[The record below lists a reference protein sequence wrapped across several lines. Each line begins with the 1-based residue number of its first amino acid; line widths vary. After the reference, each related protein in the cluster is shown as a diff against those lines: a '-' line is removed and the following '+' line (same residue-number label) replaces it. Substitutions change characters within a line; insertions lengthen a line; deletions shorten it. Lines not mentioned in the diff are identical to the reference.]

1 VTSAPQSQSQ
11 IPPGAPGASS
21 APAILETHARVI
33 TALVQDKPGVLAR
46 ISGLFRRRGL
56 NIASL
61 TVGHSENTGLSR
73 MTFVV
78 EGPQHIVRHIAA
90 QLDRLIDVVEVEDI
104 SEKNTVWRELAL
116 IKVAATPA
124 TRTEVLQL
132 ASIFR
137 VSVVDVG
144 AESLTIEVTGD
155 SGKIDSLVEL
165 LKQYGVRVVMRTG
178 KVAVLRGS
186 LVAGEPDGAYH
197 MRSVAGRITP
207 AELAGDD
214 SGAV

>member
-1 VTSAPQSQSQ
+1 MTTPTQT
-11 IPPGAPGASS
+11 PGPVGAASNQTVHS
-21 APAILETHARVI
+21 RVI
-33 TALVQDKPGVLAR
+33 TAVVYDKPGVLAR

-61 TVGHSENTGLSR
+61 TVGHSEKPGLSR

-78 EGPQHIVRHIAA
+78 EGPQNTVRHIAA
-90 QLDRLIDVVEVEDI
+90 QLDRLIDVIQVDDI
-104 SEKNTVWRELAL
+104 TDKNTVWRELAL
-116 IKVAATPA
+116 IKVTATPA

-144 AESLTIEVTGD
+144 AESMTFEVTGD
-155 SGKIDSLVEL
+155 ESKIDALIEL
-165 LKQYGVRVVMRTG
+165 MRQYGVREVMRTG

-186 LVAGEPDGAYH
+186 LAQGHADGSFRNKDGVIRAALLEQ
-197 MRSVAGRITP
+197 VGN
-207 AELAGDD
+207 D
-214 SGAV
+214 SGSV

>member
-1 VTSAPQSQSQ
+1 MTSAPQAQPQTPS
-11 IPPGAPGASS
+11 GAPGAQP
-21 APAILETHARVI
+21 APTTPETHTRVI

-61 TVGHSENTGLSR
+61 TVGPSEKAGLSR

-104 SEKNTVWRELAL
+104 TEKNTVWRELAL
-116 IKVAATPA
+116 IKVTATPA

-132 ASIFR
+132 ANIFR

-155 SGKIDSLVEL
+155 SEKIDSLVEL
-165 LKQYGVRVVMRTG
+165 LRQYGVRVVMRTG

-186 LVAGEPDGAYH
+186 LVAGESDGALR
-197 MRSVAGRITP
+197 MRNGGARVAP
-207 AELAGDD
+207 AELAGED